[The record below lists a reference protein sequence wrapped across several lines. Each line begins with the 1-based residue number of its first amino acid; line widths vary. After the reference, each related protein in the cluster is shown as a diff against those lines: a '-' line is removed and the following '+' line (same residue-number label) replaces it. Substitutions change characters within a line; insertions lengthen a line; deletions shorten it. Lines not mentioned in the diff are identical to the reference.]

1 VVADEY
7 PNFSICGIQFL
18 VPGDVRDWRMLAHR
32 SMADLEAA
40 GVRLL
45 LNTTANDVEVDARR
59 LSVADGG
66 RARVGLPDDELAI
79 ATGATPESPPIGGV
93 DAPGQDDGVFLLHTM
108 IYSWRYPESIH
119 RSVMIGVNPPRAL
132 RVGSGNDGRTD
143 PALRS
148 PLLQRRQLPRP
159 DRRPSAPADDLMR
172 RTCGPHLQRQ

>member
-1 VVADEY
+1 MRY
-7 PNFSICGIQFL
+7 P
-18 VPGDVRDWRMLAHR
+18 VPSPRRRPRLAHACAPQHGR
-32 SMADLEAA
+32 PRGRRRAA
-40 GVRLL
+40 
-45 LNTTANDVEVDARR
+45 ASQHHSERR
-59 LSVADGG
+59 RGRRAAAFRGRRG
-66 RARVGLPDDELAI
+66 RARVGLPYDELAI